1 MSLTQRTCWKSEVWP
16 TTSFAFEVI
25 PFGIA
30 EAAVE
35 VRATPPSAAKAT
47 KAIFSLMDYHLLCDC

>member
-1 MSLTQRTCWKSEVWP
+1 MSEVWP
-16 TTSFAFEVI
+16 TACLAAGVI

-47 KAIFSLMDYHLLCDC
+47 IAIICLMEHLL